1 MKTIGNIFIEMGILL
16 IVIGIII
23 TFIGK
28 AGIKLGHLPGDII
41 IKKEN
46 FVFYFPITT
55 MLIISAVLNI
65 IFILIRR
72 LK

>member
-1 MKTIGNIFIEMGILL
+1 MKIIGNIFIEMGILL

-23 TFIGK
+23 IVIGK
-28 AGIKLGHLPGDII
+28 SGIKLGHLPGDII

-55 MLIISAVLNI
+55 MLVISAVLNI